1 MKVENEKIKGGIL
14 KTTVFTVVLNTKE
27 EVDVI
32 DKILVALGCAIVGII
47 VGYFV
52 RRNISEAKVG
62 QAETRAKEIIDK
74 ANHDSETVRK
84 EKLLEAKEEIHKLRT
99 EAEKE
104 NRERRNEVQ
113 KYERRVLQKEENLDK
128 KTSELESKEANLRD
142 KVKALDKKEEEV
154 EIIKHKQLEKL
165 ESISGISSEKA
176 KEIILTNAERD
187 VRREMSIMI
196 KEVESQAK
204 DEAEKK
210 AREIIGYAIQK
221 CAADHVAETTVTVV
235 NLPNDEMKGRIIG
248 REGRNI
254 RTLETLTGI
263 DLIIDDTPEAVI
275 LSGFD
280 PIRREVAR
288 IALEKLIA
296 DGRIHP
302 ARIEE
307 MVEKARKEVDNIIK
321 EYGEQAAFET
331 GVHGLHPELI
341 KLLGR
346 LNYRTSYGQNVLK
359 HSIEV
364 AHIAG
369 IMASELGVDV
379 KLAKRAGLLHDIGK
393 SVDHEM
399 EGTHVEIGM
408 DLLRRYKESKEVI
421 HAMSTHHGDYEPQ
434 TIEAVLVTAADAIS
448 AARPGA
454 RRETLEAYIKRLEKL
469 EEIANSYEGVEKS
482 FAIQAGREIRI
493 MVKPEEVSDEELH
506 LLARDMTKKI
516 EEGLEY
522 PGQIKVSIIR
532 ETRAIEYAK

>member
-1 MKVENEKIKGGIL
+1 MTDVIGYIAVFLISAVIFTFVGMMARKKIAESKIQGAEEEAKRIMENAKIEAENL
-14 KTTVFTVVLNTKE
+14 KKE
-27 EVDVI
+27 EVIKSKEEVLQI
-32 DKILVALGCAIVGII
+32 
-47 VGYFV
+47 
-52 RRNISEAKVG
+52 RNDLD
-62 QAETRAKEIIDK
+62 KEIK
-74 ANHDSETVRK
+74 
-84 EKLLEAKEEIHKLRT
+84 
-99 EAEKE
+99 
-104 NRERRNEVQ
+104 ERRGEIQ
-113 KYERRVLQKEENLDK
+113 SQEKRLIQKEENLEK
-128 KTSELESKEANLRD
+128 RTAAFEGKEKELERKFTENE
-142 KVKALDKKEEEV
+142 KKKQELDQMYAREV
-154 EIIKHKQLEKL
+154 EELER
-165 ESISGISSEKA
+165 ISGLTTEQAKRQLLSDLENEIVNEKA
-176 KEIILTNAERD
+176 AII
-187 VRREMSIMI
+187 REQEA
-196 KEVESQAK
+196 KAK
-204 DEAEKK
+204 DEAMKN
-210 AREIIGYAIQK
+210 AREVIGLAIQK
-221 CAADHVAETTVTVV
+221 CAADHTSETTVSVV
-235 NLPNDEMKGRIIG
+235 SLPSDEMKGRIIG

-331 GVHGLHPELI
+331 GVHGIHPELI

-369 IMASELGVDV
+369 IMAAEIGADIR
-379 KLAKRAGLLHDIGK
+379 LAKRAGLLHDIGK
-393 SVDHEM
+393 AVDHEM

-408 DLLRRYKESKEVI
+408 DLLKRYKESKEVV

-454 RRETLEAYIKRLEKL
+454 RRETLEAYIRRLEKL
-469 EEIANSYEGVEKS
+469 EEIANSYEGVDKS

-493 MVKPEEVSDEELH
+493 MVKPENVSDEDIH
-506 LLARDMTKKI
+506 LLARDMTKRI
-516 EEGLEY
+516 EDELEY